1 MCTNFPYAAFIYWG
15 LGFKLSPHLHFD
27 KKMQTGGKS
36 IEYVTYVYFN
46 DEKPIFAVTGVTKI
60 TRYQLN
66 SLVKSKLFLEH

>member
-1 MCTNFPYAAFIYWG
+1 
-15 LGFKLSPHLHFD
+15 
-27 KKMQTGGKS
+27 MQTGGKS

-46 DEKPIFAVTGVTKI
+46 DEKPIFVVTGVTKI